1 MIEGFNRF
9 KKIIEGNNKARL
21 IELLTAFTTKD
32 SFLEYIKDFFEYEKV
47 IKEINFNCFKDK
59 ISDKEHDCIPL
70 FMAKRLYNVLLEQN
84 FNTFDASNP
93 IKWLSI
99 SIQAV
104 QNNIIEPSYFAYN
117 GEKATNGLEK
127 LQEIISEANIE
138 KIATLARLVA
148 RKFYG
153 AISKRGQKGLYQ
165 DMPFAVA
172 WWMYHLSKSLNNDRF
187 YAFFNSNK
195 SIYDEL
201 IMRMGSKLTVISD
214 KNIRD
219 ALLEY
224 TLENRLKSNEFKKIV
239 AKIGIETSWRLMGIL
254 SKEENK
260 NIIGN
265 LAK

>member
-1 MIEGFNRF
+1 
-9 KKIIEGNNKARL
+9 
-21 IELLTAFTTKD
+21 
-32 SFLEYIKDFFEYEKV
+32 
-47 IKEINFNCFKDK
+47 
-59 ISDKEHDCIPL
+59 
-70 FMAKRLYNVLLEQN
+70 
-84 FNTFDASNP
+84 
-93 IKWLSI
+93 
-99 SIQAV
+99 
-104 QNNIIEPSYFAYN
+104 
-117 GEKATNGLEK
+117 
-127 LQEIISEANIE
+127 
-138 KIATLARLVA
+138 
-148 RKFYG
+148 
-153 AISKRGQKGLYQ
+153 
-165 DMPFAVA
+165 MPFAVA